1 MKKNPNT
8 KNEERDAR
16 IYKMYK
22 KGAYT
27 YRGLANLFRLS
38 HPRVIAIVKKYEQRE
53 NKDNSSNCKNNRF
66 FVGKPE

>member
-53 NKDNSSNCKNNRF
+53 NC
-66 FVGKPE
+66 EL